1 MTAKEP
7 ARVTI
12 DIWSDVMCPWCVIG
26 YKHLER
32 ALTELDGEIEAEIRW
47 LPFELN
53 PDMPPEGE
61 ESVAHIA
68 RKYGRTAQL
77 AAEGRTMMAERARDA
92 GFPFD
97 YPGDGDPPPSM
108 LWNTFDAHKLLCWAL
123 DTAGPEAQTRLKL
136 ALFAAHFQQRR
147 NVGDRAELLDIA
159 AAEGLDPGA
168 ASAALD
174 DPEIAAKVRA
184 EEQLAWQ
191 NNVGGVPAM
200 VIDRQ
205 FIVPGAQ
212 EPETYVN
219 VLRKVVNRR
228 A

>member
-1 MTAKEP
+1 MTE
-7 ARVTI
+7 RVTI
-12 DIWSDVMCPWCVIG
+12 DIWSDVMCPWCIIG
-26 YKHLER
+26 YKHLET
-32 ALTELDGEIEAEIRW
+32 ALAELEGDIEAEIRW

-68 RKYGRTAQL
+68 RKYGRTPDQ
-77 AAEGRTMMAERARDA
+77 AAAGRDMMAERARAA

-97 YPGDGDPPPSM
+97 YTGEGDPPPSM
-108 LWNTFDAHKLLCWAL
+108 LWNTFDAHKLLRWAL

-147 NVGDRAELLDIA
+147 KMSDREVLLEVAER
-159 AAEGLDPGA
+159 EGLDRAGA
-168 ASAALD
+168 VAALD
-174 DPEIAAKVRA
+174 DQSIAASVRA
-184 EEQLAWQ
+184 EEQLAWE
-191 NNVGGVPAM
+191 NNVSGVPAM

-219 VLRKVVNRR
+219 ALRKVVARR
-228 A
+228 G